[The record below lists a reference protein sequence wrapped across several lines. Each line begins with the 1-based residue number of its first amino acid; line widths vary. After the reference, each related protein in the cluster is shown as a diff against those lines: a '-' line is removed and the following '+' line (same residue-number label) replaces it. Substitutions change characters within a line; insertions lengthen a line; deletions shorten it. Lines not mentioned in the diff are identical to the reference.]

1 MSAGPTADPAPAT
14 DPAPAARPARLRPP
28 LTLTQVRNRF
38 WVLAGLRW
46 LPVGLLMPVMM
57 LLPLQRGLTVA
68 QLGAALATQGIVVLL
83 LELPTGGLADAL
95 GRRPVIL
102 ASAVFAIVALGLVAV
117 AQTPLAFAVAF
128 GVMGV
133 FRALDS
139 GPLNAWFVDAVHASP
154 ASAENDA
161 ETRSATV
168 ARGLSGAGVVCGA
181 GIAAGAL
188 VAGGVVA
195 WAPTGAAG
203 ALDLVVHVAIGT
215 TVGQLVAAAL
225 LVREDRPR
233 ERGAFV
239 SSVLGT
245 PRTIRAGVLLLRRSR
260 VLAALVAVELFW
272 GFGMVAFESLMPVRA
287 AELVGGPDAA
297 AALLG
302 PVTAAGWGV
311 AALGAALVAPLLRL
325 GSIRTVSLVLRL
337 VQGATVVG
345 MGLVGGVVGLVAAYL
360 LTYAV
365 HESSGVLYE
374 TLLHEQVDNEHRAT
388 VLSLASM
395 VGQPSASLGLVVLGA
410 VATGAS
416 TGAAMV
422 VGGVVLA
429 LAAPLFLVRERAA
442 LPQP

>member
-1 MSAGPTADPAPAT
+1 MSAGPHAGATAAT
-14 DPAPAARPARLRPP
+14 APAARPRAP
-28 LTLTQVRNRF
+28 LSLTQVRDRF

-46 LPVGLLMPVMM
+46 LPVGLLLPVMM

-154 ASAENDA
+154 ASAENVA
-161 ETRSATV
+161 ESRAATV

-195 WAPTGAAG
+195 WAPTGAAR
-203 ALDLVVHVAIGT
+203 ALDLVVYVAIGT

-272 GFGMVAFESLMPVRA
+272 GFGMVAFETLMPVRA

-337 VQGATVVG
+337 VQGVTVVG

-374 TLLHEQVDNEHRAT
+374 TLLHEQVDNDHRAT

-416 TGAAMV
+416 TGTAMV

-429 LAAPLFLVRERAA
+429 LAAPLFLVRERAV

>member
-1 MSAGPTADPAPAT
+1 MSAGPTA

-46 LPVGLLMPVMM
+46 LPVGLLLPVMM

-203 ALDLVVHVAIGT
+203 ALDLVVYVAIGT